1 MLHDYNMRCSIPVFL
16 SLYNKKYLLYEPN
29 KRMQDAKNSVI
40 SRTFSKKKKGDLIDN
55 YRK

>member
-1 MLHDYNMRCSIPVFL
+1 MRCDIPAFFT
-16 SLYNKKYLLYEPN
+16 LYNKKYLLYEAN

-40 SRTFSKKKKGDLIDN
+40 SRTFSKKKKVDLIDN

>member
-1 MLHDYNMRCSIPVFL
+1 MLHDYNMRCIPVFL